1 MFGTIP
7 LRGNVNVNVNG
18 AALLSESR
26 SAQLPVTREA
36 SVGAMAWTRI
46 ILSRRPERTIFCADH
61 FMFRATC
68 LPYVKLLRD
77 PGL

>member
-1 MFGTIP
+1 
-7 LRGNVNVNVNG
+7 
-18 AALLSESR
+18 
-26 SAQLPVTREA
+26 
-36 SVGAMAWTRI
+36 MAWTRM
-46 ILSRRPERTIFCADH
+46 ILSQRPERTIFCADH